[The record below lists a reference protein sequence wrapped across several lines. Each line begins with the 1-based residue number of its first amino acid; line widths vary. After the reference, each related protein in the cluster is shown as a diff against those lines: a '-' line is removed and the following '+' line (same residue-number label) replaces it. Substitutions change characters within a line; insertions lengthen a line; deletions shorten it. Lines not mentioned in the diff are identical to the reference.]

1 METIKALCRREVM
14 GFRGKGGFHKIG
26 GAQNI
31 FRAVKLLYDTIVV
44 GIYYYIYVQIHI

>member
-1 METIKALCRREVM
+1 M

-44 GIYYYIYVQIHI
+44 GIYHYIYVQIHI